1 MYNCI
6 NEAYGTVGKMNIILC
21 EKSYFESNWCRQILS
36 GLKNELKKRR
46 IEYRVTF
53 ELDAADEDTTLYIVG
68 SDFRWMSNSVCAANS
83 KGITPIVIFNQLDHM
98 ISGRYHS
105 VSSDINGSVSSLV
118 EWLRS
123 RNKCNICLYGINP
136 SSVADISRTQSYLR
150 SSTGSGKTFFNNGSL
165 KKCFEDFRSCGE
177 VFDGV
182 ICTNDYAAVSLVK
195 NLLSYDRAL
204 LSRADI
210 ISCSRSAISECYS
223 EYIRSVD
230 VNFTSLGANA
240 YALSRTLA
248 HGENISEI
256 SLTVKWD
263 MSFAKNGG
271 VSEYSR
277 GHIEAD
283 GFYDDE
289 ELSELLKIDR
299 LLERCDELDR
309 KIINLLLKEKTY
321 LEIADEC
328 HLVEQS
334 VKYRVKGYTEI
345 CELKGRRELISLLVE
360 YGITL

>member
-1 MYNCI
+1 MI
-6 NEAYGTVGKMNIILC
+6 PTEQRGKMNIILC
-21 EKSYFESNWCRQILS
+21 EKSYFESNWCKQILK
-36 GLKNELKKRR
+36 GLENELKKRR
-46 IEYRVTF
+46 IEYSVVF
-53 ELDAADEDTTLYIVG
+53 ELGKISPDTVLFIIG
-68 SDFRWMSNSVCAANS
+68 SDFRWMSNAVFSANS
-83 KGITPIVIFNQLDHM
+83 EGITPIVIFNQLDHM

-105 VSSDINGSVSSLV
+105 VSSDISGSISSLV

-136 SSVADISRTQSYLR
+136 SSVSDISRAQSYLR
-150 SSTGSGKTFFNNGSL
+150 SFSGSGKTFFNNGSL
-165 KKCFEDFRSCGE
+165 QKCFEDFISSGE

-182 ICTNDYAAVSLVK
+182 ICTNDYAAISLVK
-195 NLLSYDRAL
+195 KLLRHDKAL
-204 LSRADI
+204 LERMDI
-210 ISCSRSAISECYS
+210 ISCSRSAISECYA

-240 YALSRTLA
+240 YALSRTLV

-263 MSFAKNGG
+263 MSFFVDGSIA
-271 VSEYSR
+271 EYSHR
-277 GHIEAD
+277 HIETD

-289 ELSELLKIDR
+289 ELSALLKIDR
-299 LLERCDELDR
+299 LLERCDELDK
-309 KIINLLLKEKTY
+309 KIILLLLEDKTY
-321 LEIADEC
+321 MEIADEC

-345 CELKGRRELISLLVE
+345 CGLKGRRELVSMLTE